1 LEREGFWRTAPTL
14 PVQRGI
20 LMKTVFITGASSGIG
35 KEAALLFA
43 KRGWNVAATMRN
55 AEHLSMFANQKNIKT
70 YSLDVKDNDSVKA
83 SIRQAIQDFG
93 KIDVIVNNAGI
104 YTTNTLEQTS
114 DETIHDIIETN
125 IKGVLFIT
133 KTILEHFREN
143 KSGIIVNISSIA
155 GRVTLPFQS
164 IYHTSKWAIEGFS
177 ESLYYELKPLNI
189 KVKVVEPGMVKTNI
203 YNSVLDFPFEQYP
216 VDYKENFKKWHRY
229 LMKNFKN
236 GYLPELDAKTIY
248 KAVNSKSSRLR
259 YTTDFTTKM
268 VFFLRSLLPLSIF
281 QNVINKQSN

>member
-1 LEREGFWRTAPTL
+1 
-14 PVQRGI
+14 
-20 LMKTVFITGASSGIG
+20 
-35 KEAALLFA
+35 
-43 KRGWNVAATMRN
+43 
-55 AEHLSMFANQKNIKT
+55 
-70 YSLDVKDNDSVKA
+70 LDVKDKK
-83 SIRQAIQDFG
+83 SIRSCIKQVILDFE

-104 YTTNTLEQTS
+104 YATNPLELTS
-114 DETIHDIIETN
+114 DETIDNVVETN
-125 IKGVLFIT
+125 IKGLLYTT

-155 GRVTLPFQS
+155 GRVTFPFQS
-164 IYHTSKWAIEGFS
+164 IYHTSKWAIEGLS

-216 VDYKENFKKWHRY
+216 IDYQANFKKWHCY

-236 GYLPELDAKTIY
+236 GYSSELDARTIY
-248 KAVNSKSSRLR
+248 KAANSNSSRLR
-259 YTTDFTTKM
+259 YTSDFTTKA

-281 QNVINKQSN
+281 QKIVNL